1 MIAEPKAAHGFD
13 PVWRLSFILFSQVI
27 LLWLMVVMMM
37 MPDSIWR
44 VSFSHVFVVSIMEM
58 K

>member
-27 LLWLMVVMMM
+27 LLWLM
-37 MPDSIWR
+37 MPDSVWR